1 MCRNHLGHI
10 IKISTQIS
18 SPCQPNEGETLAAN
32 LVVSLAISLNIQR
45 FILEGDSQIVILA
58 PQHPDISQDWRISS
72 TIHNTIDSITA
83 DNF

>member
-45 FILEGDSQIVILA
+45 FILAL
-58 PQHPDISQDWRISS
+58 QHPDISQDWRISS